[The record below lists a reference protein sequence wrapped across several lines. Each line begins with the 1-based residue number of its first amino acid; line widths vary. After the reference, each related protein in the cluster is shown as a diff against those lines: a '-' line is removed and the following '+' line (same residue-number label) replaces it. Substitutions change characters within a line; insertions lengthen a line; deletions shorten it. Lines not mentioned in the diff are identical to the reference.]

1 MERGSQQRPEERSGC
16 TTLPVC
22 EVKKDMWV
30 RALWVAL
37 LSALIGPPAWA
48 QSNVPVISGGAGF
61 LGGSEGG
68 VTFFQPVVAPVLT
81 VPLGEKWLI
90 ESRADLRGVIF
101 REQGT
106 TGPFR
111 GRFFGT
117 LEYLQLDYN
126 ATSRLTITAGRF
138 LTPFGIFNERVSP
151 IWINKLQDPPLIAAI
166 GTQAGYSNGFMV
178 RGAVVSRSNYAVNYT
193 AYFST
198 LSSVDNLRSRRS
210 VGGRAGVFF
219 PRTRLELGTSFGRS
233 LQDVRRNSV
242 GLDVSWTPYQVP
254 LDIKGEWAHSPSGHG
269 FWLQTAYR
277 LSHFRGPDSKL
288 GRLEPVFR
296 TDQFWRSQPIPGDFL
311 PGADRR
317 RLNFGLNYYLPHE
330 VRLNA
335 SYSRNLVAHATDVNV
350 WRFGITYRF
359 LLPLWPG
366 GTK

>member
-1 MERGSQQRPEERSGC
+1 MEPKFTATPGRAEPVHN
-16 TTLPVC
+16 LPVFK
-22 EVKKDMWV
+22 VKKEMSV
-30 RALWVAL
+30 RVLLAAL
-37 LSALIGPPAWA
+37 LSVLVSPLVWA
-48 QSNVPVISGGAGF
+48 QSNVPIISGGAGF
-61 LGGSEGG
+61 FGGSEGG
-68 VTFFQPVVAPVLT
+68 VTFFQPVLAPVLT

-106 TGPFR
+106 TGPYR
-111 GRFFGT
+111 GRFFPT

-151 IWINKLQDPPLIAAI
+151 VWINKFQDAPIIAAI

-178 RGAVVSRSNYAVNYT
+178 RGALVSRSSYAVNYT

-198 LSSVDNLRSRRS
+198 LSSVNNFQSRRS

-219 PRTRLELGTSFGRS
+219 PRVRLELGTSFSRS
-233 LQDVRRNSV
+233 LQDLRQNSV
-242 GLDVSWTPYQVP
+242 GLDVSWTPRRAP
-254 LDIKGEWAHSPSGHG
+254 FDIKGEWAHSSSGHG
-269 FWLQTAYR
+269 YWLQTAYR
-277 LSHFRGPDSKL
+277 LSHFRGPDSAL

-296 TDQFWRSQPIPGDFL
+296 MEQFWRSQPIPGDFL
-311 PGADRR
+311 PGADKRR
-317 RLNFGLNYYLPHE
+317 VNLGVNYYLPHE

-335 SYSRNLVAHATDVNV
+335 SYSRDLFAQATDVNV

-359 LLPLWPG
+359 LFPLWPG
-366 GTK
+366 GAK